1 MAGRRARIFFRS
13 RIVALS
19 LILTCC
25 SAEVSYSDPPKS
37 SQLSEELDF
46 FETKIRPVLAKHC
59 YECHSES
66 SSELQGGLRVDTR
79 EGLRIGGDSGP
90 AVVPGNAAQ
99 SLLLSAIRFQG
110 LEMPPEA
117 KLEDA
122 AIANIQR
129 WIETGA
135 TDPRDGAA
143 TLPASALNLQKS
155 KGFWSFQPIQVPALP
170 RVRNRSWPTSP
181 IDYFILAKLESSG
194 LEPAPPADKSEL
206 VRRVYFDL
214 HGLPPTPDQVRSF
227 VMDESP
233 DANERLIDEL
243 LASPRYGER
252 WGQHWLDVLRFAET
266 EGFEYDRTIQGAW
279 RFRDYVIRSFNDG
292 KPIDAFITE
301 QLAGDEMDFNQPKG
315 MVAAGFH
322 RLGAVRRNA
331 GNQEVAGSR
340 NEVLTERT
348 DIIGSAIMGLTIGC
362 ARCHNHK
369 FDPISQT
376 DYYRLQAFFAT
387 SHDVD
392 IPMVPESE
400 KVAWE
405 KQTTA
410 VQTQIDNLK
419 SQLATQSA
427 IEQTLTR
434 KKMDKLEKEL
444 PPSLPSIST
453 VQNQLGKE
461 TPIHVLRRGEFAL
474 PGKRVAEGIP
484 LVFSQFDEPAEIDR
498 AKPRTALAKWLTSP
512 RHPLTSRVFV
522 NRIWLNHFGQGIVA
536 TPNDFG
542 LNGKLP
548 SHPELMDYLADFF
561 MRNGWQAKSLHRLI
575 LLSSTYRQSSQPRSR
590 DVGHSFD
597 PDNALLWHYPLR
609 RLSAEEIRDS
619 MLVVSGQINF
629 ANGGPSVILPV
640 DKQLV
645 AQLYKPSQWE
655 VTPEI
660 GERMR
665 RSVYLFAKRNLRLP
679 FMEVFD
685 QPTSQTS
692 CFRRQQSTHAPQALE
707 LLNGP
712 MANQMAEAL
721 AERLRHEAGSDV
733 TRQIDFAFEW
743 ILGRLPTESERRF
756 AKSFLENGSTREFS
770 LALFNLN
777 AFLYVR

>member
-1 MAGRRARIFFRS
+1 MVARIA
-13 RIVALS
+13 RIITQYRIIALS
-19 LILTCC
+19 LIIASC

-37 SQLSEELDF
+37 SQLSDDLDF
-46 FETKIRPVLAKHC
+46 FETKIRPVLVKHC

-66 SSELQGGLRVDTR
+66 SNELQGGLRVDTR

-99 SLLLSAIRFQG
+99 SLLLSAIRYQD
-110 LEMPPEA
+110 LEMPPVA
-117 KLEDA
+117 KLDDA

-135 TDPRDGAA
+135 ADPREGAA
-143 TLPASALNLQKS
+143 ILPDSTPNIQKS
-155 KGFWSFQPIQVPALP
+155 SGFWSFQPIQVPAFPAVL
-170 RVRNRSWPTSP
+170 NTSWPTSP
-181 IDYFILAKLESSG
+181 IDTFILAKLESSG
-194 LEPAPPADKSEL
+194 LGPAPPADKSEL

-214 HGLPPTPDQVRSF
+214 HGLPPTPDQVHSF
-227 VMDESP
+227 VTNDAP
-233 DANERLIDEL
+233 DAYERLIDEL

-252 WGQHWLDVLRFAET
+252 WGQHWLDVVRFAET

-292 KPIDAFITE
+292 KPIDAFITA
-301 QLAGDEMDFNQPKG
+301 QLAGDEMDSNQPQG
-315 MVAAGFH
+315 LVASGFH

-348 DIIGSAIMGLTIGC
+348 DIIGSAIMGLTVGC

-369 FDPISQT
+369 FDPISQA
-376 DYYRLQAFFAT
+376 DYYRLQAFFAA
-387 SHDVD
+387 SQDVD
-392 IPMVPESE
+392 VPMVPESE
-400 KVAWE
+400 KLVWE
-405 KQTTA
+405 KANTA
-410 VQTQIDNLK
+410 VQTQIDELK
-419 SQLATQSA
+419 SQLATQSLD
-427 IEQTLTR
+427 EQKLTR

-444 PPSLPSIST
+444 PPALPSIST
-453 VQNQLGKE
+453 VRNQLEKE
-461 TPIHVLRRGEFAL
+461 TPIYVLRRGDFSL

-484 LVFSQFDEPAEIDR
+484 KVFSNDVEPLQIDR
-498 AKPRTALAKWLTSP
+498 AKPRTALAQWLTSP
-512 RHPLTSRVFV
+512 KHPLTSRVFV
-522 NRIWLNHFGQGIVA
+522 NRIWLNHFSRALVA

-548 SHPELMDYLADFF
+548 SHPELLDYLADFF
-561 MRNGWQAKSLHRLI
+561 MRGGWQAKSLHRLI
-575 LLSSTYRQSSQPRSR
+575 LLSSTYRQSSQPISKE
-590 DVGHSFD
+590 VGHSLD

-619 MLVVSGQINF
+619 MLIASGQINF
-629 ANGGPSVILPV
+629 AIGGPSVILPV

-660 GERMR
+660 GDRMR

-685 QPTSQTS
+685 QPTLQTS
-692 CFRRQQSTHAPQALE
+692 CFGRQQSTHAPQALE

-712 MANQMAEAL
+712 MANQMAEAF
-721 AERLRHEAGSDV
+721 AERLKHEVGSDV
-733 TRQIDFAFEW
+733 ARQIDFAFEW
-743 ILGRLPTESERRF
+743 TLGRLPTDGERGF
-756 AKSFLENGSTREFS
+756 AISFLEKGSTREFA